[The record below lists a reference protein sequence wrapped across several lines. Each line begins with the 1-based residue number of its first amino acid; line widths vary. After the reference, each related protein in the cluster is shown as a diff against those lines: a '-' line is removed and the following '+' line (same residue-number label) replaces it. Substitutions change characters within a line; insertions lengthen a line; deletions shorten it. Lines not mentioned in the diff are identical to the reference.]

1 MTPTTRIGYVFAVLL
16 VLSGAFGYWMAG
28 SAASLFTGVMLG
40 AIVAGFARA
49 ESRGW
54 PYAWAGSLVLAV
66 MLTLYLGFRAAEGSS
81 VIAAAMA
88 LVGLVSMFALLTP
101 RRSETAS

>member
-1 MTPTTRIGYVFAVLL
+1 MTPTTRIGYAFAVLL

-28 SAASLFTGVMLG
+28 SATSLFTGVMLG
-40 AIVAGFARA
+40 AIVASFARA

-54 PYAWAGSLVLAV
+54 PHAWAGSLALAV
-66 MLTLYLGFRAAEGSS
+66 MLTLYLGFRAAESSS

-88 LVGLVSMFALLTP
+88 LVGLVSLVGLLAP
-101 RRSETAS
+101 RRPEPAS